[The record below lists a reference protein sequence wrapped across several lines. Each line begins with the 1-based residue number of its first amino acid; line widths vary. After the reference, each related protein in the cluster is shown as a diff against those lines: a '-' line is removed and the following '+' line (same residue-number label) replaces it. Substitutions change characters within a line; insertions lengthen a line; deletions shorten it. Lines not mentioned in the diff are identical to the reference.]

1 MYKINCLLLCKGKE
15 VTQPYDETWQT
26 NKQTKMM
33 RLGDNDNLHLK
44 KLRQF
49 TTSPSCQEPLNWC
62 SCHWDTA
69 VVYYL
74 GPLLKVQAQQG
85 EKWRQP
91 GPSPGA
97 AKKCLSIYDV

>member
-1 MYKINCLLLCKGKE
+1 
-15 VTQPYDETWQT
+15 
-26 NKQTKMM
+26 
-33 RLGDNDNLHLK
+33 
-44 KLRQF
+44 
-49 TTSPSCQEPLNWC
+49 
-62 SCHWDTA
+62 
-69 VVYYL
+69 VYYL